1 MILGSKIVLF
11 QLEILCVTLNTSE
24 LQTLAIDI
32 NIGPTMDLGIT
43 LLIFP

>member
-1 MILGSKIVLF
+1 MILGIKIVLF
-11 QLEILCVTLNTSE
+11 QLEILSITLNTSE
-24 LQTLAIDI
+24 LQTLEIDI

>member
-11 QLEILCVTLNTSE
+11 QLEILFVTLNTSE
-24 LQTLAIDI
+24 LKTLAIDI

-43 LLIFP
+43 LLMFP